1 MDQARVDDILVLNT
15 TNKVLIDS
23 VIFFS
28 VCKQPS
34 VSTVQDLV
42 EMLKKNMRLGQQF
55 IGLEPDKCH
64 NKMSHLLVNVS
75 YLITR

>member
-42 EMLKKNMRLGQQF
+42 EMLKKKSETWAAIHWSGTRQ
-55 IGLEPDKCH
+55 
-64 NKMSHLLVNVS
+64 MS
-75 YLITR
+75 